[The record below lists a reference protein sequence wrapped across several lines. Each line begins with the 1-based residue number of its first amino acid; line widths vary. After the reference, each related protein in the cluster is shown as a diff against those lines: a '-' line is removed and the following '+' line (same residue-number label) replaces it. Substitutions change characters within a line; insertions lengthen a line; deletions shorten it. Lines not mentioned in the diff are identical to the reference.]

1 MVRFEDLALAGYF
14 KRVHS
19 CLLQILHENCVS
31 KIINKRQCGHR
42 NVHQIQFLGD
52 KLEIRGLIFKG
63 IMPLQLL
70 LHVD

>member
-1 MVRFEDLALAGYF
+1 MVRFEDLAFADYF

-31 KIINKRQCGHR
+31 KIINMRQCGHR
-42 NVHQIQFLGD
+42 NVHQIQFLGH